1 MTTPSSTEELLDAV
15 QACLEQLR
23 WEGEPAFGR
32 VARFDQLDLAVA
44 VGELQTMA
52 DRLCLLVYEGD
63 RYETLHA
70 GRQIHVRRTALVSLL
85 MADRQVANRTEAVFG
100 GSGLPGVVALKD
112 LVLGLATGAMPMG
125 SALPKPVT
133 GRLFPGVY
141 VRPVSATPLPHEGR
155 PDALVG
161 RGVWLVRL
169 ELVGGQLDFD
179 LGQQPIV

>member
-1 MTTPSSTEELLDAV
+1 MTTPSSTEQLLDAV

-44 VGELQTMA
+44 VEELQATA

-63 RYETLHA
+63 RYETHHA
-70 GRQIHVRRTALVSLL
+70 GRQLHVRRTALVSLL
-85 MADRQVANRTEAVFG
+85 MADRQVANRIESVFG
-100 GSGLPGVVALKD
+100 GPGLPGVVALKD
-112 LVLGLATGAMPMG
+112 LVLGFCAWPPAPGDYR
-125 SALPKPVT
+125 PKPVT

-141 VRPVSATPLPHEGR
+141 VRPVSALPLPRDDR
-155 PDALVG
+155 PDVLVG
-161 RGVWLVRL
+161 RRAWVVRL